1 MHEGLS
7 GLKRSSL
14 RFYFEKRSETDH
26 DYVCVWFRRK
36 AMVEKIAGNYSTLI
50 LSDVSDSTSDVEIFR
65 SNVMQVKQE
74 CNHNSTILFFPE
86 QKNGGSL
93 IPRYVACRKYRNFNQ
108 AERETRHEQEIRVTR
123 PLSFASL
130 KTFFL
135 NYPKTAF
142 GWFWIAF

>member
-50 LSDVSDSTSDVEIFR
+50 LPNVSDSTSDVEIFR

-74 CNHNSTILFFPE
+74 CNHNSTILFFFL
-86 QKNGGSL
+86 S
-93 IPRYVACRKYRNFNQ
+93 RKTE
-108 AERETRHEQEIRVTR
+108 A
-123 PLSFASL
+123 A
-130 KTFFL
+130 
-135 NYPKTAF
+135 
-142 GWFWIAF
+142 